1 MDKISKVILLII
13 LVLGLWLSGCQTVS
27 QPPPGTSSNASE
39 NTTTPPV
46 ASSNESVTTPT
57 EGTLVGNLAPNFQ
70 LKNLDGQIVSLA
82 GLRGKPVL
90 INFWTTWCGYCRIE
104 MPFLQQIYEE
114 WSDRGLILLTIDIG
128 ENQTLVEEFLKT
140 NSLTMPVLLDSE
152 RSVSRM
158 YTITVI
164 PTTFFI
170 DRDGVIQGKKF
181 GAFSSEDEIEV
192 YLGKIIP

>member
-1 MDKISKVILLII
+1 MDKLTKVILLMI
-13 LVLGLWLSGCQTVS
+13 LVLGLWLSGCRAVS
-27 QPPPGTSSNASE
+27 QPPPET
-39 NTTTPPV
+39 
-46 ASSNESVTTPT
+46 SSNESVITPT
-57 EGTLVGNLAPNFQ
+57 EGTQVGNLAPNFQ

-90 INFWTTWCGYCRIE
+90 VNFWATWCPPCRFE

-170 DRDGVIQGKKF
+170 DRDGVIQGRKF
-181 GAFSSEDEIEV
+181 GAFSNKEEIEV